1 MEAKDTVL
9 SDKETIEI
17 IKQYRVVK
25 LGQILPYHWHRET
38 QAEISF
44 KAGYDQAVAD
54 PVDQLK
60 LMYKAGIREVVEFV
74 ETHKTV
80 GNSMSA
86 HFNKF
91 CLLITD
97 EEWKAKLKEWNI

>member
-38 QAEISF
+38 QAKITWSIA
-44 KAGYDQAVAD
+44 KQV
-54 PVDQLK
+54 
-60 LMYKAGIREVVEFV
+60 GIREVVEWI
-74 ETHKTV
+74 K
-80 GNSMSA
+80 G
-86 HFNKF
+86 
-91 CLLITD
+91 
-97 EEWKAKLKEWNI
+97 KAKVVGSDIDSDIEGGFGEYLQYELHFDDMDIVELLEGNLRKGNDTN